1 MIAKVNGKLLS
12 LLLKMILNLSNLTE
26 EMEKRLSDQLR
37 YLTISAIDEE
47 WGIVVTTVGYQFIPP
62 KGNYPLSKHPDN
74 YNFKPQ
80 TGRILN
86 EYQLVY
92 ITKGSGYFSSQSCK
106 MQKINA
112 GTMILLFP
120 GEWHT
125 YYPNYQT
132 GWSHYWIGFCGPE
145 VDSWMTNE
153 YCSKESPVFKVGIN
167 DEIVSLF
174 RKAIDVANEEPTLY
188 QRVLSGLVTY
198 LVALMCSIDKNLQ
211 VENDDFSSKID
222 YACVLMKEL
231 IDQPVSMQEIAKKA
245 GMGYSLFRKLF
256 KEQKNYAPVQYFQ
269 NLKIQKAIEL
279 LTTTTIPVKEIAY
292 RLDFESPAYFSA
304 RFKKQTG
311 KSPIE
316 YREEFRI
323 K

>member
-1 MIAKVNGKLLS
+1 
-12 LLLKMILNLSNLTE
+12 
-26 EMEKRLSDQLR
+26 
-37 YLTISAIDEE
+37 
-47 WGIVVTTVGYQFIPP
+47 
-62 KGNYPLSKHPDN
+62 
-74 YNFKPQ
+74 
-80 TGRILN
+80 
-86 EYQLVY
+86 
-92 ITKGSGYFSSQSCK
+92 
-106 MQKINA
+106 
-112 GTMILLFP
+112 
-120 GEWHT
+120 
-125 YYPNYQT
+125 
-132 GWSHYWIGFCGPE
+132 
-145 VDSWMTNE
+145 
-153 YCSKESPVFKVGIN
+153 
-167 DEIVSLF
+167 
-174 RKAIDVANEEPTLY
+174 
-188 QRVLSGLVTY
+188 
-198 LVALMCSIDKNLQ
+198 MCSIDKNLQ

-279 LTTTTIPVKEIAY
+279 LTIPVKEIAY

>member
-1 MIAKVNGKLLS
+1 MERMSIKYFMSNSPGPDRNISSVGFEEIPPNTS
-12 LLLKMILNLSNLTE
+12 YPTLNHS
-26 EMEKRLSDQLR
+26 
-37 YLTISAIDEE
+37 
-47 WGIVVTTVGYQFIPP
+47 VGYYF
-62 KGNYPLSKHPDN
+62 NPD
-74 YNFKPQ
+74 K
-80 TGRILN
+80 GRILK
-86 EYQLVY
+86 EYQLIY
-92 ITKGSGYFSSQSCK
+92 ITEGEGVLETRSGGVFTIK
-106 MQKINA
+106 R
-112 GTMILLFP
+112 GMIFVLFP

-256 KEQKNYAPVQYFQ
+256 KAQMNCAPIQYFQ

-279 LTTTTIPVKEIAY
+279 LTTTAIPVK
-292 RLDFESPAYFSA
+292 R
-304 RFKKQTG
+304 
-311 KSPIE
+311 
-316 YREEFRI
+316 
-323 K
+323 